1 MENDNDKNNDDL
13 ALEEFNSEAEEIIEK
28 LNSELLTLGSEKGN
42 AHPDTLNGI
51 FRSAHTLKGL
61 AGMFGLQGLTDVS
74 HNMENLLDALR
85 LGKVSLSENI
95 LDALF
100 DSVELITELV
110 KGNEDSLRSE
120 GRIDSLLADLESAM
134 KKDGEAQRN
143 SPIDSMNIDPAIL
156 SVLTEY
162 EEHRL
167 LDGVKAGKNIFL
179 IHAAFSFDDFDS
191 GLSEINASVKDFGEV
206 ISTLPST
213 GAGSAGGIEFDL
225 LYSTEK
231 SSEFV
236 EGNIER
242 AGVVL
247 TLVSGDGTDKDK
259 DVQAGPKKEIKAS
272 QTTSVKGGSRTV
284 RVDIA
289 KMDLLMNIV
298 GELLIAKN
306 SVGQISDD
314 LKSLSGHNT
323 LAKSL
328 DRTNRE
334 LGRKLAEL
342 QDGMM
347 EIRMVSLKKIFDR
360 LAMTVRKVAR
370 ASHKKVDLIIEGAET
385 KLDKLIVEEIGD
397 PLMHIIRNAV
407 DHGIEPVELRKEAGK
422 PETGTIKLK
431 AYQQGNNVLMEVED
445 DGAGI
450 DKEKILR
457 KAIQKGLVA
466 EDKELSDSE
475 VLELVFTPGF
485 STSSEISEI
494 SGRGVGMD
502 VVKNNLTRL
511 SGHIDIESEKGKGT
525 LNKITLPIT
534 LAIIQALLV
543 ETASKTYAIPLN
555 SIQESLLVSRE
566 DIETV
571 EKKEVIQNRNLTLP
585 LVRLEDIFDLP
596 KESIESEHDLYVVV
610 AAIAQ
615 HRFGIVVDRLIGEQ
629 DIVIKP
635 IGDVFNGVK
644 GVAGATDLGNN
655 KTVLVLDVASIVEE
669 MTGA

>member
-1 MENDNDKNNDDL
+1 MGNDSGENNNDI
-13 ALEEFNSEAEEIIEK
+13 ALEEFTAEAEEIIEK
-28 LNSELLTLGSEKGN
+28 LNSELLALGSEKGD

-61 AGMFGLQGLTDVS
+61 AGMFGLKSLTEVS

-85 LGKVSLSENI
+85 LGKITLSDGI

-100 DSVELITELV
+100 ESVEVITEIV
-110 KGNEDSLRSE
+110 KGNEEDLRSG
-120 GRIDSLLADLESAM
+120 GRIKSLLSDLDSAM
-134 KKDGEAQRN
+134 KKDGEQKRS
-143 SPIDSMNIDPAIL
+143 SPIDCMNIDPAIL

-167 LDGVKAGKNIFL
+167 LDGVKAGKNVFL

-206 ISTLPST
+206 ISTLPS
-213 GAGSAGGIEFDL
+213 AGGGSDGGIDFDL

-231 SSEFV
+231 GTDFV
-236 EGNIER
+236 EKNIDK
-242 AGVVL
+242 ADVIL
-247 TLVSGDGTDKDK
+247 TLVSGDGSGKEDLPAAASQDE
-259 DVQAGPKKEIKAS
+259 EIKLES
-272 QTTSVKGGSRTV
+272 TSVKGVSRTV
-284 RVDIA
+284 RVDIS

-298 GELLIAKN
+298 GELLISRN
-306 SVGQISDD
+306 SIGKITEE
-314 LKSLSGHNT
+314 LKAASGHN
-323 LAKSL
+323 LIAKSL
-328 DRTNRE
+328 DKTNRD

-370 ASHKKVDLIIEGAET
+370 ASHKKVDLVIEGAET

-407 DHGIEPVELRKEAGK
+407 DHGIEPAELRKEAGK

-450 DKEKILR
+450 DKERILR
-457 KAIQKGLVA
+457 KARQKGLVS

-475 VLELVFTPGF
+475 VLDLVFTPGF
-485 STSSEISEI
+485 STSSQISEI

-511 SGHIDIESEKGKGT
+511 SGHIDIESEKGQGT

-534 LAIIQALLV
+534 LAIIQALIV

-555 SIQESLLVSRE
+555 SVQESLLVKRSE
-566 DIETV
+566 IETV
-571 EKKEVIQNRNLTLP
+571 EKREVIQNRNATLP
-585 LVRLEDIFDLP
+585 LARLEDIFDLP
-596 KESIESEHDLYVVV
+596 KEEESADELYVVV

-615 HRFGIVVDRLIGEQ
+615 HRFGMIVDRLVGEQ

-635 IGDVFNGVK
+635 IGSVFSGVK
-644 GVAGATDLGNN
+644 GIAGATDLGNN

>member
-1 MENDNDKNNDDL
+1 MGNDNNENSNDM
-13 ALEEFNSEAEEIIEK
+13 AMEEFTSEAEEIIEK
-28 LNSELLTLGSEKGN
+28 LNSELLTLSTEKGD

-61 AGMFGLQGLTDVS
+61 AGMFGLKSLTEVS

-85 LGKVSLSENI
+85 LGKVTLSDAI

-100 DSVELITELV
+100 DSVEVISEIV
-110 KGNEDSLRSE
+110 KGNEEGLQSG
-120 GRIDSLLADLESAM
+120 GRIKSLLSDLESVM
-134 KKDGEAQRN
+134 KADGGPQRN

-179 IHAAFSFDDFDS
+179 IHAAFSFDDFDT

-206 ISTLPST
+206 VSTLPS
-213 GAGSAGGIEFDL
+213 AGGGSDGGIEFDL

-231 SSEFV
+231 SADFV
-236 EGNIER
+236 EKHIDK
-242 AGVVL
+242 AGVIL
-247 TLVSGDGTDKDK
+247 TLVSGDGLGKEDMPAAA
-259 DVQAGPKKEIKAS
+259 VQKKETQLES
-272 QTTSVKGGSRTV
+272 TSVKSVSRTV
-284 RVDIA
+284 RVDIS

-306 SVGQISDD
+306 SIGQITEE
-314 LKSLSGHNT
+314 LKAVSGHN
-323 LAKSL
+323 LIAKSL

-334 LGRKLAEL
+334 LGRKLGEL

-370 ASHKKVDLIIEGAET
+370 ASHKKVDLVIEGAET
-385 KLDKLIVEEIGD
+385 KLDKLIVEEIAD

-407 DHGIEPVELRKEAGK
+407 DHGIEPAELRKEAGK
-422 PETGTIKLK
+422 SETGTIKLK

-450 DKEKILR
+450 DKDKILR
-457 KAIQKGLVA
+457 KARQKGLVS
-466 EDKELSDSE
+466 EDKALSDSE
-475 VLELVFTPGF
+475 VLDLVFMPGF
-485 STSSEISEI
+485 STSTEISEI

-511 SGHIDIESEKGKGT
+511 SGHIDIESEKGQGT
-525 LNKITLPIT
+525 KNKITLPIT
-534 LAIIQALLV
+534 LAIIQALIV

-555 SIQESLLVSRE
+555 SVQESLLVNRSE
-566 DIETV
+566 IETV
-571 EKKEVIQNRNLTLP
+571 EKKQVIQNRNATLP
-585 LVRLEDIFDLP
+585 LVSLQEIFDLP
-596 KESIESEHDLYVVV
+596 KEDDSAKDLYVVV

-615 HRFGIVVDRLIGEQ
+615 HRFGMVVDRLVGEQ

-635 IGDVFNGVK
+635 IGDVFRGVK
-644 GVAGATDLGNN
+644 GIAGATDLGNN

>member
-1 MENDNDKNNDDL
+1 MGNDSDKNNNDM
-13 ALEEFNSEAEEIIEK
+13 ALEEFTAEAEEIIEK

-61 AGMFGLQGLTDVS
+61 AGMFGLESLTEVS
-74 HNMENLLDALR
+74 HNMENLLDSLR
-85 LGKVSLSENI
+85 LGKVSISERI

-100 DSVELITELV
+100 ESVEVITEIV
-110 KGNEDSLRSE
+110 KGNEEGLRAE
-120 GRIDSLLADLESAM
+120 GRIKSLLSDLESAI
-134 KKDGEAQRN
+134 KKDGGPQRN

-179 IHAAFSFDDFDS
+179 IHAAFSFDDFDV
-191 GLSEINASVKDFGEV
+191 GLGEINASVKDFGEV

-213 GAGSAGGIEFDL
+213 GGGADGGIEFDL

-231 SSEFV
+231 SADFV
-236 EGNIER
+236 EKNIDR
-242 AGVVL
+242 ADVIL
-247 TLVSGDGTDKDK
+247 TLVSGDGSDKGE
-259 DVQAGPKKEIKAS
+259 ALEAPPKEDRPVE
-272 QTTSVKGGSRTV
+272 TTSAKGISRTV
-284 RVDIA
+284 RVDIS

-306 SVGQISDD
+306 SIGQITEE
-314 LKSLSGHNT
+314 LKAASGHT
-323 LAKSL
+323 LIVKSL

-334 LGRKLAEL
+334 LDRKLGEL

-347 EIRMVSLKKIFDR
+347 EIRMVSLKKVFDR

-370 ASHKKVDLIIEGAET
+370 ASHKKVDLIIDGSET
-385 KLDKLIVEEIGD
+385 KLDKLIVEEIAD

-407 DHGIEPVELRKEAGK
+407 DHGIEPPELRKEAGK
-422 PETGTIKLK
+422 PETGVIKLK

-457 KAIQKGLVA
+457 KARQKGLVS

-475 VLELVFTPGF
+475 VLDLVFTPGF

-511 SGHIDIESEKGKGT
+511 SGHIDIESEKGQGT
-525 LNKITLPIT
+525 MNKITLPIT
-534 LAIIQALLV
+534 LAIIQALIV

-555 SIQESLLVSRE
+555 SVQENLLVKRSE
-566 DIETV
+566 IETV
-571 EKKEVIQNRNLTLP
+571 EKREVIQNRNATLP
-585 LVRLEDIFDLP
+585 LIRLEDIFDLP
-596 KESIESEHDLYVVV
+596 KGDKSREELYVVV

-615 HRFGIVVDRLIGEQ
+615 HRFGMVVDKLVGEQ

-635 IGDVFNGVK
+635 IGDVFNDVK

>member
-1 MENDNDKNNDDL
+1 MGNDSDENNN
-13 ALEEFNSEAEEIIEK
+13 AMAMEEFTSEAEEIIEK
-28 LNSELLTLGSEKGN
+28 LNSELLTLSSEKGE

-61 AGMFGLQGLTDVS
+61 AGMFGLTSLTEVS

-85 LGKVSLSENI
+85 LGKVSLSDGI

-100 DSVELITELV
+100 DSVEVITEIV
-110 KGNEDSLRSE
+110 KGNEEGLQSG
-120 GRIDSLLADLESAM
+120 GRIKSLLSDLESAM
-134 KKDGEAQRN
+134 NKDGGTQRN

-179 IHAAFSFDDFDS
+179 IHAAFSFDDFDT

-206 ISTLPST
+206 ISTLPS
-213 GAGSAGGIEFDL
+213 AGGGSDGGIEFDL

-231 SSEFV
+231 SSDFV
-236 EGNIER
+236 EKNIDR
-242 AGVVL
+242 AGVIL
-247 TLVSGDGTDKDK
+247 TLVSGDGL
-259 DVQAGPKKEIKAS
+259 GKEDAAAAAPQKEEIRLES
-272 QTTSVKGGSRTV
+272 TSVKGVSRTV
-284 RVDIA
+284 RVDIT

-298 GELLIAKN
+298 GELLIARN
-306 SVGQISDD
+306 SIGQITEE
-314 LKSLSGHNT
+314 LKGVSGHN
-323 LAKSL
+323 LIAKSL

-334 LGRKLAEL
+334 LGRKLGEL

-370 ASHKKVDLIIEGAET
+370 SSHKKVDLVIEGAET

-407 DHGIEPVELRKEAGK
+407 DHGIEPAELRKEAGK

-450 DKEKILR
+450 DKDKILR
-457 KAIQKGLVA
+457 KARQKGLVS
-466 EDKELSDSE
+466 EDRALSDSE
-475 VLELVFTPGF
+475 VLDLVFTPGF
-485 STSSEISEI
+485 STSTEISEI

-525 LNKITLPIT
+525 KNKITLPIT
-534 LAIIQALLV
+534 LAIIQALIV

-555 SIQESLLVSRE
+555 SVQESLLVKKSE
-566 DIETV
+566 IETV
-571 EKKEVIQNRNLTLP
+571 EKKQVIQNRNATLP
-585 LVRLEDIFDLP
+585 LVSLQDIFDLP
-596 KESIESEHDLYVVV
+596 KEDETGKDLYVVV

-615 HRFGIVVDRLIGEQ
+615 HRFGMVVDRLVGEQ

-635 IGDVFNGVK
+635 IGDVFRGVK
-644 GVAGATDLGNN
+644 GIAGATDLGNN